1 MYISSNL
8 TYLLQFLWSLN
19 IWHIIFC
26 YIYQLFYRLF
36 VTSHGVRFL
45 CSTQTPRLLPNCKCL
60 IQYVYSIAIRGGTHS
75 QAIMPDQSH
84 ISHSVGPERK
94 RGRNRNAGKTFEA
107 TSRCMSSRAGI
118 GGLYTYIHTYECVP
132 MVLLINYARVLFCF
146 VCAWHC
152 IQMC

>member
-1 MYISSNL
+1 MTYHILLYIPTILSVICHL
-8 TYLLQFLWSLN
+8 TWCS
-19 IWHIIFC
+19 IS
-26 YIYQLFYRLF
+26 LFYQ
-36 VTSHGVRFL
+36 H
-45 CSTQTPRLLPNCKCL
+45 PRLLPNCKCL